1 MKSGIELAKLTIE
14 KQAYICFEI
23 RTPKGQ
29 TVYVQPDE
37 TLTTHDAICELDSIA
52 ESLPSGR
59 YELLLS
65 RAGNAESARI
75 KKGNNGTQYLSIPI
89 FINSGAG
96 HMDVGSHNAI
106 AHPGINNKEFRELTK
121 QITDLEKKILLL
133 EIENQR
139 LKAEADGGGINGI
152 FNNPHVQNLVA
163 ILAQNYMAKNGAA
176 NG

>member
-14 KQAYICFEI
+14 KQGFICFEV

-29 TVYVQPDE
+29 TVYVQPDDS
-37 TLTTHDAICELDSIA
+37 LTIHDAISELETIS
-52 ESLPSGR
+52 ENLPGGR

-65 RAGNAESARI
+65 KQGSEKSVKINKGNA
-75 KKGNNGTQYLSIPI
+75 GTQYISIPI
-89 FINSGAG
+89 FINNAG
-96 HMDVGSHNAI
+96 GHIDLASHNAI
-106 AHPGINNKEFRELTK
+106 SSQGINNKEFRELTK
-121 QITDLEKKILLL
+121 QITELEKKILLL

-139 LKAEADGGGINGI
+139 LKAESESGGINGI

-163 ILAQNYMAKNGAA
+163 ILAQNYMAKNSAA